1 MFNRLKDSILEV
13 LKSRLFVLIVVFC
26 ILSAILI
33 QRVFYLQIVKG
44 EDYLNNYKLK
54 IQKTKTIQ
62 GTRGVIYDR
71 NGEVL
76 ATNKLAYSVQIE
88 DNGSYEDTKQKNKLI
103 NKTINSVIDMVEKN
117 GDSIVNDF
125 GIILNSN
132 NEYEF
137 LYSEGTRRLRFLADI
152 YGYTTIDKLSE
163 DEKNS
168 TPQEVMDF
176 LCANKRGKSWG
187 FGIDQEKYEEKYGKS
202 RVLQLVT
209 IRYGMHLN
217 SFQKYIPTTIASDVS
232 DQTVAV
238 IMENLSDLQG
248 ISIGE
253 ESLREYPDS
262 KYFSSIL
269 GYTGKIS
276 QEEYDDLSEE
286 QQKSYSLTEI
296 VGKSGIEQTMDEYLQ
311 GEKGKETVYVD
322 SVGKVIESKKD
333 KEPKA
338 GNNLYLSIDKN
349 LQITAYNLIE
359 EKLAGIILK
368 KMTTA
373 LDYTRDP
380 EGNSDIIIPVGDI
393 YNAFFANEILDID
406 HFATSEAQATE
417 QEVYAAYS
425 QRLDTAIN
433 EIITELQSSSAE
445 PYEDLSKEMQAY
457 MNYIEADLLTSKTE
471 IIMKDKIDTN
481 DETYKA
487 WKTDESISLKEYLNY
502 AISKNWIDTSV
513 IQDYVSSDEKYSN
526 AGELYQGILT
536 FINDYLKTDS
546 NFEKLIYQYMIKD
559 GTLRGSQVCML
570 LYEQNVLPL
579 DEQQDQYNRLASGSI
594 SAYDFIRSKIE
605 SLEITPGQLGVEPST
620 GSFVM
625 TEVATGKTLALVS
638 YPGYDNNRLANTMDS
653 DYYNKLYVDLSQP
666 FYNKATQETTAPG
679 STYKMVSS
687 AAGLSEGIITGSTTI
702 GCYGPYKNITPSPKC
717 WIYPGGHGNLTV
729 TGALAHSCNN
739 FFFDVG
745 YRLGLSSEG
754 NYSSDV
760 GTDKLAK
767 YAEMF
772 GLGETSGLEIPESEP
787 RISDEDAVRSAIGQG
802 TNLFT
807 TSQLAKYVT
816 AIANRGT
823 VYDLTLLSKIEDV
836 DGNLV
841 KEFEPTL
848 YKQIEKSEISSTSFN
863 LIQQGM
869 EQMVERDSRF
879 KSVRDGGIKMAGKTG
894 TAQHSKAHADHVL
907 FVGYAPADQPE
918 IAVSARIAYGYNSG
932 YPAEIGR
939 DMVRKYFNL
948 ADDADLVTGTASSLG
963 SEIRGD

>member
-1 MFNRLKDSILEV
+1 MREIPVPQN
-13 LKSRLFVLIVVFC
+13 
-26 ILSAILI
+26 LSAI
-33 QRVFYLQIVKG
+33 V
-44 EDYLNNYKLK
+44 
-54 IQKTKTIQ
+54 
-62 GTRGVIYDR
+62 
-71 NGEVL
+71 
-76 ATNKLAYSVQIE
+76 
-88 DNGSYEDTKQKNKLI
+88 
-103 NKTINSVIDMVEKN
+103 
-117 GDSIVNDF
+117 
-125 GIILNSN
+125 
-132 NEYEF
+132 
-137 LYSEGTRRLRFLADI
+137 
-152 YGYTTIDKLSE
+152 
-163 DEKNS
+163 
-168 TPQEVMDF
+168 
-176 LCANKRGKSWG
+176 
-187 FGIDQEKYEEKYGKS
+187 
-202 RVLQLVT
+202 
-209 IRYGMHLN
+209 
-217 SFQKYIPTTIASDVS
+217 
-232 DQTVAV
+232 
-238 IMENLSDLQG
+238 
-248 ISIGE
+248 
-253 ESLREYPDS
+253 
-262 KYFSSIL
+262 

-286 QQKSYSLTEI
+286 QQKSYSLTDI

-625 TEVATGKTLALVS
+625 TEVATG
-638 YPGYDNNRLANTMDS
+638 
-653 DYYNKLYVDLSQP
+653 
-666 FYNKATQETTAPG
+666 
-679 STYKMVSS
+679 
-687 AAGLSEGIITGSTTI
+687 
-702 GCYGPYKNITPSPKC
+702 
-717 WIYPGGHGNLTV
+717 
-729 TGALAHSCNN
+729 
-739 FFFDVG
+739 
-745 YRLGLSSEG
+745 
-754 NYSSDV
+754 
-760 GTDKLAK
+760 
-767 YAEMF
+767 
-772 GLGETSGLEIPESEP
+772 
-787 RISDEDAVRSAIGQG
+787 
-802 TNLFT
+802 
-807 TSQLAKYVT
+807 
-816 AIANRGT
+816 
-823 VYDLTLLSKIEDV
+823 
-836 DGNLV
+836 
-841 KEFEPTL
+841 
-848 YKQIEKSEISSTSFN
+848 
-863 LIQQGM
+863 
-869 EQMVERDSRF
+869 
-879 KSVRDGGIKMAGKTG
+879 
-894 TAQHSKAHADHVL
+894 
-907 FVGYAPADQPE
+907 
-918 IAVSARIAYGYNSG
+918 
-932 YPAEIGR
+932 
-939 DMVRKYFNL
+939 
-948 ADDADLVTGTASSLG
+948 
-963 SEIRGD
+963 

>member
-26 ILSAILI
+26 ILSAILV

-54 IQKTKTIQ
+54 IKKTKNIQ
-62 GTRGVIYDR
+62 GTRGVIFDR

-137 LYSEGTRRLRFLADI
+137 LYAEGTRRLRFLADI

-163 DEKNS
+163 KEKNS

-187 FGIDQEKYEEKYGKS
+187 FGIDQEKYEKS

-232 DQTVAV
+232 DETVAV

-253 ESLREYPDS
+253 ESLRVYPDS

-276 QEEYDDLSEE
+276 QEEYDELSEE
-286 QQKSYSLTEI
+286 QQKSYSLTDI

-417 QEVYAAYS
+417 QAVYAAYS
-425 QRLDTAIN
+425 ERLDSAIN
-433 EIITELQSSSAE
+433 EIIAELQSSSSK
-445 PYEDLSKEMQAY
+445 PYKDLSKEMQAY
-457 MNYIEADLLTSKTE
+457 MNYIEADLLTSKTG
-471 IIMKDKIDTN
+471 IIVKDKIDTN

-487 WKTDESISLKEYLNY
+487 WKTDESINLNQYLNY

-536 FINDYLKTDS
+536 FISDYLKTDS
-546 NFEKLIYQYMIKD
+546 SFEKLIYQYMIKD
-559 GTLRGSQVCML
+559 GTLRGSQVCMM
-570 LYEQNVLPL
+570 LYEQNVLPF
-579 DEQQDQYNRLASGSI
+579 DEEQYNRLSAGAV
-594 SAYDFIRSKIE
+594 SAYDFIRSKIT

-702 GCYGPYKNITPSPKC
+702 GCYGPYKNVTPSPKC

-754 NYSSDV
+754 NY
-760 GTDKLAK
+760 K
-767 YAEMF
+767 
-772 GLGETSGLEIPESEP
+772 
-787 RISDEDAVRSAIGQG
+787 
-802 TNLFT
+802 
-807 TSQLAKYVT
+807 
-816 AIANRGT
+816 
-823 VYDLTLLSKIEDV
+823 
-836 DGNLV
+836 
-841 KEFEPTL
+841 
-848 YKQIEKSEISSTSFN
+848 
-863 LIQQGM
+863 
-869 EQMVERDSRF
+869 
-879 KSVRDGGIKMAGKTG
+879 
-894 TAQHSKAHADHVL
+894 
-907 FVGYAPADQPE
+907 
-918 IAVSARIAYGYNSG
+918 
-932 YPAEIGR
+932 
-939 DMVRKYFNL
+939 
-948 ADDADLVTGTASSLG
+948 
-963 SEIRGD
+963 

>member
-1 MFNRLKDSILEV
+1 MFKRLKDSILEV

-44 EDYLNNYKLK
+44 EDYLNNYKLQIK
-54 IQKTKTIQ
+54 KTKNIQ
-62 GTRGVIYDR
+62 GTRGNIFDR

-103 NKTINSVIDMVEKN
+103 NRTINRVIDMVEQN
-117 GDSIVNDF
+117 GDSVVNDF
-125 GIILNSN
+125 GIILNAN

-137 LYSEGTRRLRFLADI
+137 LYAEGTRRLRFLADI
-152 YGYTTIDKLSE
+152 YGHRTIDELSE
-163 DEKNS
+163 KERNS
-168 TPQEVMDF
+168 TPQQVVDF
-176 LCANKRGKSWG
+176 LCANKRGKTWG
-187 FGIDQEKYEEKYGKS
+187 FGIDQNSYEEKYGKM
-202 RVLQLVT
+202 RVLKLVT

-232 DQTVAV
+232 ENTVAV
-238 IMENLSDLQG
+238 IMENLSELQG

-286 QQKSYSLTEI
+286 QQKRYSLTDI

-311 GEKGKETVYVD
+311 GEKGKEIVYVD
-322 SVGKVIESKKD
+322 SVGKVIESEKD

-338 GNNLYLSIDKN
+338 GNNLYLSIDKK
-349 LQITAYNLIE
+349 LQMTAYNLIE
-359 EKLAGIILK
+359 EKLAAIVLR

-380 EGNSDIIIPVGDI
+380 EGKSNIIIPVGDV

-406 HFATSEAQATE
+406 HFATTEAQSTE
-417 QEVYAAYS
+417 KEVYALYS
-425 QRLDTAIN
+425 EHLDYAIN
-433 EIITELQSSSAE
+433 EIIAELQSSSSDA
-445 PYEDLSKEMQAY
+445 YKDLSKEMQAY
-457 MNYIEADLLTSKTE
+457 MNYIEAELLTSKTG
-471 IIMKDKIDTN
+471 IIIKDKIDTN
-481 DETYKA
+481 DSTYKA
-487 WKTDESISLKEYLNY
+487 WKTDESINLNQYLNY
-502 AISKNWIDTSV
+502 AISKNWINTSV
-513 IQDYVSSDEKYSN
+513 LKDYVSSDEKYSN
-526 AGELYQGILT
+526 AGELYQGILS
-536 FINDYLKTDS
+536 FISDYLKTDRA
-546 NFEKLIYQYMIKD
+546 FEKLIYQYMIKD
-559 GTLRGSQVCML
+559 GTLRGSQVCMM
-570 LYEQNVLPL
+570 LYEQNVLTF
-579 DEQQDQYNRLASGSI
+579 DEEQYNRLASGTV

-679 STYKMVSS
+679 STYKMLSS
-687 AAGLSEGIITGSTTI
+687 AAGLSENIINAWSTI

-739 FFFDVG
+739 FYYDVG
-745 YRLGLSSEG
+745 YRLGLSTEG

-767 YAEMF
+767 YAKMF
-772 GLGETSGLEIPESEP
+772 GLGETSGLEIPESKP
-787 RISDEDAVRSAIGQG
+787 RLSDEDAVRSAIGQG

-823 VYDLTLLSKIEDV
+823 VYDLTLLDKIEDV
-836 DGNLV
+836 DGKLV
-841 KEFEPTL
+841 KKFDPTL
-848 YKQIEKSEISSTSFN
+848 YKQIEESEISSNTFS
-863 LIQQGM
+863 LLQQGM
-869 EQMVERDSRF
+869 EQMVERDTRF
-879 KSVRDGGIKMAGKTG
+879 KSVRDGGIRMAGKTG

-932 YPAEIGR
+932 YAAEIGR
-939 DMVRKYFNL
+939 DMVRKYFNI
-948 ADDADLVTGTASSLG
+948 AEDSDLITGTAASLG
-963 SEIRGD
+963 SEMRGD